1 MASQN
6 KLEQYRAKNIRIE
19 INLYIYNKT
28 HKMENTKLY
37 ELIKNQT
44 NFPKKKIQDA
54 NDSAEFIKQ
63 FYQGDIEIY
72 ESFFL
77 LLLNNANQTIGYAK
91 ISQGG
96 ITSTIVDV
104 KIIAKYVVDSL
115 ATGIILAHNHPSG
128 NLTPSSADIAITNKV
143 KKAMKFFDV
152 TVLDHIILTADGF
165 YSFNIN
171 GLM

>member
-1 MASQN
+1 M
-6 KLEQYRAKNIRIE
+6 
-19 INLYIYNKT
+19 KT
-28 HKMENTKLY
+28 TTLY
-37 ELIKNQT
+37 ELRKNQT
-44 NFPKKKIQDA
+44 DFPKMKIKDA

-77 LLLNNANQTIGYAK
+77 LLLNNNNQTIGYAK

-96 ITSTIVDV
+96 VTSTVVDV

-128 NLTPSSADIAITNKV
+128 NLNPSTADINITAKI
-143 KKAMKFFDV
+143 KEAMKFFDV
-152 TVLDHIILTADGF
+152 TVLDHIILTADSF
-165 YSFNIN
+165 YSFSNN

>member
-1 MASQN
+1 VASQN

-19 INLYIYNKT
+19 INLYIYNKR

-37 ELIKNQT
+37 ELRKNQT
-44 NFPKKKIQDA
+44 DFPKMKIQDA

-96 ITSTIVDV
+96 VTSTIVDV

-128 NLTPSSADIAITNKV
+128 NLTPSSADIAITKKV
-143 KKAMKFFDV
+143 KEAMKFFDV

>member
-1 MASQN
+1 MAIQQETKTNAN
-6 KLEQYRAKNIRIE
+6 KKKM
-19 INLYIYNKT
+19 KT
-28 HKMENTKLY
+28 TTLY
-37 ELIKNQT
+37 ELRKNQT
-44 NFPKKKIQDA
+44 DFPKIKIKDA
-54 NDSAEFIKQ
+54 TGAGEFIKQ

-77 LLLNNANQTIGYAK
+77 LLLNIDNQTIGYAK

-96 ITSTIVDV
+96 VASTVVDV

-128 NLTPSSADIAITNKV
+128 NLNPSEADISITSKV
-143 KKAMKFFDV
+143 KEAMKLFDV
-152 TVLDHIILTADGF
+152 CVVDHIIVTADSF
-165 YSFNIN
+165 YSFANN

>member
-1 MASQN
+1 M
-6 KLEQYRAKNIRIE
+6 
-19 INLYIYNKT
+19 KT
-28 HKMENTKLY
+28 TTLY
-37 ELIKNQT
+37 ELRKNQT
-44 NFPKKKIQDA
+44 DFPKMKIKDA

-96 ITSTIVDV
+96 VTSTVVDV

-128 NLTPSSADIAITNKV
+128 NLNPSSADISITSKV
-143 KKAMKFFDV
+143 KEAMKLFDV
-152 TVLDHIILTADGF
+152 AVLDHIILTADSF
-165 YSFNIN
+165 YSFANN

>member
-1 MASQN
+1 M
-6 KLEQYRAKNIRIE
+6 
-19 INLYIYNKT
+19 KT
-28 HKMENTKLY
+28 TTLY
-37 ELIKNQT
+37 ELRKNQT
-44 NFPKKKIQDA
+44 DFPKIKIEDA
-54 NDSAEFIKQ
+54 TDAAEFIKQ

-77 LLLNNANQTIGYAK
+77 LLLNINNQTIGYAK

-96 ITSTIVDV
+96 VASTVVDV

-128 NLTPSSADIAITNKV
+128 NLNPSSSDISITSKV
-143 KKAMKFFDV
+143 KEAMKLFDV
-152 TVLDHIILTADGF
+152 QVVDHIIVTADSF
-165 YSFNIN
+165 YSFANN

>member
-1 MASQN
+1 M
-6 KLEQYRAKNIRIE
+6 KN
-19 INLYIYNKT
+19 T
-28 HKMENTKLY
+28 TLY
-37 ELIKNQT
+37 ELRKNQT
-44 NFPKKKIQDA
+44 DFPKMKIKDA

-96 ITSTIVDV
+96 VTSTVVDV

-115 ATGIILAHNHPSG
+115 ATNIILAHNHPSG
-128 NLTPSSADIAITNKV
+128 NLNPSTADINITAKI
-143 KKAMKFFDV
+143 KEAMKFFDV

-165 YSFNIN
+165 YSFSNN
-171 GLM
+171 DLM

>member
-1 MASQN
+1 M
-6 KLEQYRAKNIRIE
+6 
-19 INLYIYNKT
+19 KT
-28 HKMENTKLY
+28 TTLY
-37 ELIKNQT
+37 ELRKNQT
-44 NFPKKKIQDA
+44 DFPKMKIKDA

-77 LLLNNANQTIGYAK
+77 LLLNNNNQTIGYAK

-96 ITSTIVDV
+96 VTSTVVDV

-128 NLTPSSADIAITNKV
+128 NLNPSTADINITSKV
-143 KKAMKFFDV
+143 KEAMKLFDV
-152 TVLDHIILTADGF
+152 TVLDHIILTADSF
-165 YSFNIN
+165 YSFANN

>member
-1 MASQN
+1 M
-6 KLEQYRAKNIRIE
+6 
-19 INLYIYNKT
+19 KT
-28 HKMENTKLY
+28 TTLY
-37 ELIKNQT
+37 ELRKNQT
-44 NFPKKKIQDA
+44 DFPKMKIKDA

-96 ITSTIVDV
+96 VTSTIVDV

-128 NLTPSSADIAITNKV
+128 NLNPSSADINITAKI
-143 KKAMKFFDV
+143 KEAMKLFDV

>member
-1 MASQN
+1 M
-6 KLEQYRAKNIRIE
+6 
-19 INLYIYNKT
+19 KT
-28 HKMENTKLY
+28 TTLY
-37 ELIKNQT
+37 ELRKNQT
-44 NFPKKKIQDA
+44 DFPKMKIKDA

-96 ITSTIVDV
+96 VTSTIVDV

-128 NLTPSSADIAITNKV
+128 NLNPSSADINITAKI
-143 KKAMKFFDV
+143 KEAMKLFDV
-152 TVLDHIILTADGF
+152 TVLDHIILTADSF

>member
-1 MASQN
+1 M
-6 KLEQYRAKNIRIE
+6 
-19 INLYIYNKT
+19 KT
-28 HKMENTKLY
+28 TTLY
-37 ELIKNQT
+37 ELRKNQT
-44 NFPKKKIQDA
+44 DFPKIKIEDSTDA
-54 NDSAEFIKQ
+54 AEFIKQ

-77 LLLNNANQTIGYAK
+77 LLLNINNQTIGYAK

-96 ITSTIVDV
+96 VASTVVDV

-128 NLTPSSADIAITNKV
+128 NLNPSSSDISITSKV
-143 KKAMKFFDV
+143 KEAMKLFDV
-152 TVLDHIILTADGF
+152 QVVDHIIVTADSF
-165 YSFNIN
+165 YSFANN